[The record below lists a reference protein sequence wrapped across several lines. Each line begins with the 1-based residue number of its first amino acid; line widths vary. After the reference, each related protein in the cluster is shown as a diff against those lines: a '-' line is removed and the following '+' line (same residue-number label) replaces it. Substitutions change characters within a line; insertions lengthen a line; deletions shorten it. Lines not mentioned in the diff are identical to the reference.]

1 MSKPVNTV
9 ADIYQY
15 LDDLFDRDVD
25 ADTLFAGGYLRGF
38 ISLSATDF
46 GDEHQTIS
54 DALLNEISAKLQQAK
69 SELSPQDHVIVNNF
83 WLTMQNEFSY

>member
-1 MSKPVNTV
+1 MSNPVNTV

-15 LDDLFDRDVD
+15 LDNLFERDVD

-46 GDEHQTIS
+46 GDEQQTIS
-54 DALLNEISAKLQQAK
+54 EALLTEVSSKLHQAK

-83 WLTMQNEFSY
+83 WLTMQNEFRY